1 MVQSVEERF
10 DVAIIGGGPG
20 GASAAT
26 ILARAGK
33 RVVVF
38 ERARFPRF
46 MIGESLLPGGWDLWR
61 RLGVVEK
68 FAAEGFTVKQGINF
82 GMFNQKPPVVLMT
95 AEYPEYFEKPW
106 TYHVERARFDEV
118 MLDHAAESGADVRQ
132 EWSVAEVLFDGDTAI
147 GVMAGPNG
155 APAHPV
161 YASVVIDASGRDC
174 HIARQFGWRRP
185 HPELNKISHFS
196 HFTGAFRR
204 DPKDIITIGEVIPN
218 SVTTDIHTIEGGWV
232 WYIPL
237 KDDVT
242 SVGVVLDA
250 RFAKTLGES
259 PQERFDQAIASCD
272 CVREWMTG
280 ATQTM
285 EMKTIS
291 SIAYLTDHFVGNGFV
306 LVGDAAVFIDP
317 VFSAGVTLATRGGV
331 YAADAILDC
340 FANGNDFS
348 AARLAVYEERVR
360 HPLERIVKMIY
371 NWYRILEKKDANSIF
386 SRAREIPMLRERF
399 ITLLSGGYDKVD
411 MESIMKAAGEPEDS
425 YLLR

>member
-132 EWSVAEVLFDGDTAI
+132 EWSVAEVLFEGTPRSASWP
-147 GVMAGPNG
+147 APTGPR
-155 APAHPV
+155 PT
-161 YASVVIDASGRDC
+161 RC
-174 HIARQFGWRRP
+174 TRR
-185 HPELNKISHFS
+185 S
-196 HFTGAFRR
+196 
-204 DPKDIITIGEVIPN
+204 
-218 SVTTDIHTIEGGWV
+218 
-232 WYIPL
+232 
-237 KDDVT
+237 
-242 SVGVVLDA
+242 
-250 RFAKTLGES
+250 
-259 PQERFDQAIASCD
+259 
-272 CVREWMTG
+272 
-280 ATQTM
+280 
-285 EMKTIS
+285 
-291 SIAYLTDHFVGNGFV
+291 
-306 LVGDAAVFIDP
+306 
-317 VFSAGVTLATRGGV
+317 
-331 YAADAILDC
+331 
-340 FANGNDFS
+340 
-348 AARLAVYEERVR
+348 
-360 HPLERIVKMIY
+360 
-371 NWYRILEKKDANSIF
+371 
-386 SRAREIPMLRERF
+386 
-399 ITLLSGGYDKVD
+399 
-411 MESIMKAAGEPEDS
+411 
-425 YLLR
+425 